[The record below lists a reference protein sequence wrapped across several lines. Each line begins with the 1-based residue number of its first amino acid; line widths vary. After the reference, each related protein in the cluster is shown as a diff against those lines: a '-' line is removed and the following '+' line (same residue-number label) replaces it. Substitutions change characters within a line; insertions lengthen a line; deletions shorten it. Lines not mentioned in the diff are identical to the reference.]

1 MIATNFTYRLNEDK
15 EPNVISLLESG
26 KINYVISTSET
37 GRDPARDSVK
47 MRRKTVERSIAC
59 LTSIDTANAL
69 ATCLEMNKTID
80 DVEMVDI
87 TKI

>member
-1 MIATNFTYRLNEDK
+1 MIATNFTYRINEGK

-47 MRRKTVERSIAC
+47 MRRKASERSIAC
-59 LTSIDTANAL
+59 LTAIDTANAL
-69 ATCLEMNKTID
+69 VSCLEMHKSID
-80 DVEMVDI
+80 DVEMIDI